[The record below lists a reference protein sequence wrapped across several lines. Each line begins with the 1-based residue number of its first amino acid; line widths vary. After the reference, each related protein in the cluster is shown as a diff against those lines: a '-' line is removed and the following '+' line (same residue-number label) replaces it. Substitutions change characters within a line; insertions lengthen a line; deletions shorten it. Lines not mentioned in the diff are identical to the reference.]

1 MSKYQ
6 PDRDKDNDR
15 EALDP
20 TIDGVVAT
28 DAPWDGDYYAVF
40 QDAETGDVILEGYT
54 VQVRE

>member
-1 MSKYQ
+1 MSEYT
-6 PDRDKDNDR
+6 PNRDKPNDR

-28 DAPWDGDYYAVF
+28 DAKWDGDYYAVF

-54 VQVRE
+54 VEVTE